1 MEWGWD
7 NARAILGLGLI
18 VGIAWAVSENR
29 KAFPWKL
36 VLGAIG
42 LQFAFALLLFA
53 VPPVREMLFKANVVV
68 DALED
73 ATRYGTGFVYGYIGD
88 NSAFPNPS
96 VEAGPAFF
104 FQILPIVIV
113 VAALSAMLWHWR
125 ILRYITKGF
134 AFIFTKTMGIGGA
147 TSLAVSANIFM
158 GMTEAPVLVK
168 PYIKGM
174 TRSEVFVLMTTGFAT
189 IAGSVLVIYTTFLQ
203 PVMDNPLGQLLTAS
217 IIAAPAA
224 VAIALVIVPE
234 TTKLHDRAHEP
245 DFEYESTMD
254 AFSSGATVGLQIV
267 LNIATMLIAALAILF
282 MVNSMLGWLP
292 DVFGAPLSIE
302 RVLGWIFSP
311 LMYMV
316 GVPLEESAKA
326 GSLMGIK
333 TVLTEFVAFLQLAQ
347 TPDAELSARSR
358 IIVAHAI
365 CGFANIGSIGI
376 LIGGLTIIEPERRD
390 LFLALSWKTLLAGTL
405 ATCMSAC
412 IAGALPASLFLGG

>member
-1 MEWGWD
+1 
-7 NARAILGLGLI
+7 
-18 VGIAWAVSENR
+18 
-29 KAFPWKL
+29 
-36 VLGAIG
+36 
-42 LQFAFALLLFA
+42 
-53 VPPVREMLFKANVVV
+53 
-68 DALED
+68 
-73 ATRYGTGFVYGYIGD
+73 
-88 NSAFPNPS
+88 
-96 VEAGPAFF
+96 
-104 FQILPIVIV
+104 
-113 VAALSAMLWHWR
+113 
-125 ILRYITKGF
+125 
-134 AFIFTKTMGIGGA
+134 
-147 TSLAVSANIFM
+147 
-158 GMTEAPVLVK
+158 
-168 PYIKGM
+168 
-174 TRSEVFVLMTTGFAT
+174 
-189 IAGSVLVIYTTFLQ
+189 
-203 PVMDNPLGQLLTAS
+203 
-217 IIAAPAA
+217 
-224 VAIALVIVPE
+224 
-234 TTKLHDRAHEP
+234 
-245 DFEYESTMD
+245 MD